1 MQPTKRTLY
10 LLLFLLLCSAP
21 TVLAQKG
28 KNKSKAKQQAIE
40 LKLQLK
46 PSNIY
51 RMWMSTDQD
60 ITQDIAGQKITVKQ
74 VMGMGYRYEV
84 QSVDNAGT
92 ATVKMTYDSIV
103 VRNKT
108 PMGEMEFNSANP
120 EASKATPGTEAYRA
134 MLGAE
139 FILKL
144 TKAGKVESIT
154 GVEEMMGKIVNGMG
168 AMEPAQK
175 AALEQ
180 SLKKMMS
187 NEAMAETIE
196 RAMNIYPTTPV
207 KIGDS
212 WKQQMEV
219 AIGMPMLVS
228 TTYTLKSIT
237 NGVANLDIQSTISN
251 NANAKPMEMMGM
263 EMAYN
268 LSGTQ
273 KGTMK
278 VNIIDGW
285 VDTTSLKQNLFGSM
299 SISGENVPEM
309 MKNVP
314 IAVQSAITITAR

>member
-1 MQPTKRTLY
+1 MQPTRRTLY
-10 LLLFLLLCSAP
+10 LLLLLLLCSAP
-21 TVLAQKG
+21 TLLAQKG
-28 KNKSKAKQQAIE
+28 KSKSKAKQPAIE

-46 PSNIY
+46 SGNIY
-51 RMWMSTDQD
+51 RMWMFTDQD
-60 ITQDIAGQKITVKQ
+60 ITQDVSGQKITVKQ
-74 VMGMGYRYEV
+74 VIGMGYRYEV

-120 EASKATPGTEAYRA
+120 EASKATPGTEPYRA

-144 TKAGKVESIT
+144 TKEGKVESIN

-168 AMEPAQK
+168 RIEAAQK

-180 SLKKMMS
+180 SLKKMIS
-187 NEAMAETIE
+187 SEAMAETIE
-196 RAMNIYPTTPV
+196 RAMNIYPITPV
-207 KIGDS
+207 KVGDS
-212 WKQQMEV
+212 WKQTMEV
-219 AIGMPMLVS
+219 AVGMPMSVS

-237 NGVANLDIQSTISN
+237 NGIADVDVQSTINN
-251 NANAKPMEMMGM
+251 NANAKPTEMMGM
-263 EMAYN
+263 EMTYN

-278 VNIIDGW
+278 VNIADGW
-285 VDTTSLKQNLFGSM
+285 VKTTSLTQHLFGSM
-299 SISGENVPEM
+299 SLEGENIPDM
-309 MKNVP
+309 LKSVP
-314 IAVQSAITITAR
+314 IAVQSTITITSR